1 VNPTNHDM
9 TQPLDLDPRYVEARR
24 VLLDALE
31 ALAPHG
37 KAFIVAG
44 AQAVYLRTGNADI
57 AIAPYTTDG
66 DLALDPCL
74 LGEDP
79 ELEAAMD
86 GAGFHLSRVDGHVE
100 PGVWVA
106 EATADGEEF
115 LLPVDLIVPEG
126 AATGGGR
133 RGARL
138 GVHGRRA
145 ARRALGL
152 EAALVDHSP
161 MTVRALDPADGRAIE
176 VEVAGAPALLV
187 AKAHKLHD
195 RVAENR
201 AARVDDKDAADVIRV
216 MQTTSPEEVG
226 ATFRTLCDHS
236 IAGGPSRDAL
246 AYLDDLFGRRGRAGI
261 EMAARALRLG
271 MPEERIE
278 AISTAYTGRLLEV
291 ARTTS

>member
-1 VNPTNHDM
+1 V

-37 KAFIVAG
+37 KAFVVAG
-44 AQAVYLRTGNADI
+44 AQAVYLRTGDADI

-66 DLALDPCL
+66 DLALDPSL
-74 LGEDP
+74 LGENP

-106 EATADGEEF
+106 EATANGEEF
-115 LLPVDLIVPEG
+115 LVPVDLIVPEG

-138 GVHGRRA
+138 GVHGKRA

-161 MTVRALDPADGRAIE
+161 MTLRALDPADDRAIE
-176 VEVAGAPALLV
+176 VEVAGAAALLV

-201 AARVDDKDAADVIRV
+201 VARVDDKDAADVFRV
-216 MQTTSPEEVG
+216 MQTTAGDVG

-236 IAGGPSRDAL
+236 IAGDPSRDAL
-246 AYLDDLFGRRGRAGI
+246 AYLDELFGRRGRPGI

-278 AISTAYTGRLLEV
+278 AIATAYTGRLLEV